1 MMGSFNTKTASNSK
15 KLTIIAVLIFVIV
28 ILNAVILYLYLK
40 KDQNSDPQR
49 DGQLRNSAGVVINSD
64 GSVALDTVNGQNPG
78 NGKTESNNYPPQT
91 AENIPGKYPQASF
104 REITYSDIKGM
115 HVWDII
121 VMRNEIYARYGHI
134 FTKSWELRDYF
145 NAQSW
150 YQPLST
156 NVENQLTD
164 LEKRN
169 VRFLL
174 EHTPQFDM
182 NNIRGSNT
190 YVR

>member
-1 MMGSFNTKTASNSK
+1 MGSFKTSSGSNNR
-15 KLTIIAVLIFVIV
+15 KLTLIAVLIFVIV
-28 ILNAVILYLYLK
+28 VLNAVILFLYLQ
-40 KDQNSDPQR
+40 KDKDLDPTVDARLR
-49 DGQLRNSAGVVINSD
+49 DSAGVVTNSD
-64 GSVALDTVNGQNPG
+64 GTVSLDTHSGQSTNYDKPG
-78 NGKTESNNYPPQT
+78 ANNYPPPST
-91 AENIPGKYPQASF
+91 ETIPGKYPQASF
-104 REITYSDIKGM
+104 REITYADIKGM

-156 NVENQLTD
+156 NVENQLTP

>member
-1 MMGSFNTKTASNSK
+1 MGSFKTNSGSNNK
-15 KLTIIAVLIFVIV
+15 KLTLIAVLIFVIV
-28 ILNAVILYLYLK
+28 VLNAVILFLYLK
-40 KDQNSDPQR
+40 KDKETDPAVDARLR
-49 DGQLRNSAGVVINSD
+49 DSAGVVTNSD
-64 GSVALDTVNGQNPG
+64 GTVSLDTHSGQSTNYDKPG
-78 NGKTESNNYPPQT
+78 ANNYPPPST
-91 AENIPGKYPQASF
+91 ETIPGKYPQASF
-104 REITYSDIKGM
+104 REITYADIKGM

-150 YQPLST
+150 YHPLST
-156 NVENQLTD
+156 SVENQLTA

>member
-1 MMGSFNTKTASNSK
+1 MGSFNTKTGSNNK
-15 KLTIIAVLIFVIV
+15 KLTIIAILIFVIV

-49 DGQLRNSAGVVINSD
+49 DAQLRDSAGVVTNSD
-64 GSVALDTVNGQNPG
+64 GSVALDTVAGQSSND
-78 NGKTESNNYPPQT
+78 GKTGSNDYPPQT

-104 REITYSDIKGM
+104 REITYADIKGM

-150 YQPLST
+150 YHPLST
-156 NVENQLTD
+156 NVENQLTY